1 VALKALAAAVEG
13 PAYVSAAIPL
23 VVEGYSG
30 KVNVEV
36 YDRWG
41 SLVARKEV
49 EVLSGEPFQ
58 VRVALPRGTTTA
70 KVRVTTEA
78 GEVLLDQD
86 VPVTVTA
93 GAALEASWLGGS
105 QVVKGWEV
113 VGGASVPTTAM
124 PAEYRELLQRYQ
136 DLYQKYQEL
145 QAQAGSAEDLQ
156 LLLSLLQQLE
166 AESETYGDLAAKI
179 QDLEKKIEQ
188 LLQQAASS

>member
-70 KVRVTTEA
+70 RVRVTTEA
-78 GEVLLDQD
+78 GDVLLDQD

-93 GAALEASWLGGS
+93 GAAPEASWLGGS

-113 VGGASVPTTAM
+113 VGGASVPTAAM
-124 PAEYRELLQRYQ
+124 PTEYRELLQRYQ
-136 DLYQKYQEL
+136 DLYQKFQE
-145 QAQAGSAEDLQ
+145 QAGSAEDLKQ
-156 LLLSLLQQLE
+156 LLSLLQQLE
-166 AESETYGDLAAKI
+166 AESGKYGDLAAKV

-188 LLQQAASS
+188 LLQQAVSS